1 MPAPEN
7 GIDSA
12 DLQTHY
18 AIRHQVT
25 GVTMLDSRRFT
36 AAVAAL
42 VGVAIILIATT
53 VEAQR
58 AVTGVRLGEHPEATR
73 LVLDLSE
80 AMPFRVFTLE
90 SPYRVVIDL
99 PDTSW
104 KATSNQLAGRGVI
117 AGLRYGLFQPGTF
130 RVVLDANEPVKVE
143 SAYVLG
149 PNENAGHRLVL
160 DMRGVSRERFAP
172 ADMGDYRPASFSIAA
187 PADAIRRR
195 PGFAGGDKP
204 VIVIDPGHGGVDPGA
219 IGRTTGVYEKAIAL
233 NAARILRDRLEKTG
247 RFRVHLTRDSD
258 MFLRLQERVG
268 IARAHNADL
277 FISIH
282 ADANPILSVQGLSVY
297 TLSNDAS
304 DREAEALAQRENKA
318 DLIAGVDLSEERPEL
333 INILLD
339 LALRETMNLSARY
352 ANMLIDDLAGRT
364 TLLRRS
370 HRFAGFAVL
379 KAPDVPSVLIE
390 LGHLS
395 NAEDERLLQRRAH
408 LEAIADGIVKAT
420 ERFFDYRI
428 ALRRS

>member
-1 MPAPEN
+1 
-7 GIDSA
+7 
-12 DLQTHY
+12 
-18 AIRHQVT
+18 
-25 GVTMLDSRRFT
+25 
-36 AAVAAL
+36 
-42 VGVAIILIATT
+42 
-53 VEAQR
+53 
-58 AVTGVRLGEHPEATR
+58 
-73 LVLDLSE
+73 
-80 AMPFRVFTLE
+80 
-90 SPYRVVIDL
+90 
-99 PDTSW
+99 
-104 KATSNQLAGRGVI
+104 
-117 AGLRYGLFQPGTF
+117 
-130 RVVLDANEPVKVE
+130 
-143 SAYVLG
+143 
-149 PNENAGHRLVL
+149 
-160 DMRGVSRERFAP
+160 
-172 ADMGDYRPASFSIAA
+172 
-187 PADAIRRR
+187 
-195 PGFAGGDKP
+195 

-219 IGRTTGVYEKAIAL
+219 IGRTTGVYEKTIAL